1 VFRDDPT
8 GHPILGL
15 GPDDRTVGPLC
26 IVLHSALRLT
36 TWGSIPLWSMLA
48 VVISGILGRDL
59 YTLVPSL
66 TSKHDLEILDHRRA
80 ITELAKDRHKDVG
93 VRIT

>member
-1 VFRDDPT
+1 
-8 GHPILGL
+8 
-15 GPDDRTVGPLC
+15 
-26 IVLHSALRLT
+26 
-36 TWGSIPLWSMLA
+36 MLA